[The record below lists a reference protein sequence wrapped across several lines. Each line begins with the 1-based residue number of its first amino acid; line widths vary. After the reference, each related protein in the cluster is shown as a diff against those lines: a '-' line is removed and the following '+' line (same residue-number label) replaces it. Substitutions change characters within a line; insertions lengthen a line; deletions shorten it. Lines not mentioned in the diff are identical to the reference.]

1 MVGWKFPL
9 PKRASSSK
17 RDRELSDLQ
26 AGRRGRGAEIQ
37 SPRQAVDVV
46 EAVGATS
53 LGTAQPNIRRCPRLL
68 SSLASD
74 LRARRRR
81 V

>member
-17 RDRELSDLQ
+17 RDREHSDLQ
-26 AGRRGRGAEIQ
+26 AGRRRRGAEIQ

-53 LGTAQPNIRRCPRLL
+53 LGTAQPNINATRLL